1 MGLKNRVVRG
11 TKMNSES
18 SRSHSILTITVET
31 KERVNDLVITKVSK
45 LNFVDLAGNEKLKQ
59 TEAE

>member
-1 MGLKNRVVRG
+1 
-11 TKMNSES
+11 
-18 SRSHSILTITVET
+18 VET
-31 KERVNDLVITKVSK
+31 RERVNDLVITKVSK